1 MNLTE
6 LCEIM
11 NMITPAYIAAARR
24 NLNMHSGLRLQIG
37 APHSDSVPDM
47 LTGEIH
53 INFEK
58 ARVQWC
64 CLQRIQGRYVRLA
77 GMHSWPIAVATTS
90 QDISRIVSANTPSI
104 GQQENGAPEIP
115 PDVCACVAQCLTDCD
130 LLRTCASLNAASRQ
144 VQFAHSLRFTGYSY
158 GSRFRGNLRA
168 SISLLRGICEI
179 FESTGTI
186 IRRRRTCG
194 EEWSMDLAQDT
205 SSK

>member
-144 VQFAHSLRFTGYSY
+144 VQFATLPALYRVLVWKSFSWELTSLNQPITWDLRNIREYGHDYS
-158 GSRFRGNLRA
+158 
-168 SISLLRGICEI
+168 EK
-179 FESTGTI
+179 THMW
-186 IRRRRTCG
+186 RRMVNGPGARYI
-194 EEWSMDLAQDT
+194 E
-205 SSK
+205 